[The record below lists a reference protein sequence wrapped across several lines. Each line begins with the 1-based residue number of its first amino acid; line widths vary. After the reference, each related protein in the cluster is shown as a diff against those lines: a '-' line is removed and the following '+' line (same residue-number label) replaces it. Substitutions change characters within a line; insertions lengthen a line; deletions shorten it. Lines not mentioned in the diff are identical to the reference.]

1 MSRGLAYQPADR
13 QEFHTLQCQQFGI
26 DRTDGDAVE
35 PTRDKPLSFHWRV
48 DIEKLRSDLPTFPH
62 FKNEKLERA
71 AAAIVADA
79 LQVLRSKVPW
89 RRISYSRSHDWYSD
103 GERYRGS
110 DFTYVTVIQAIGI
123 LVDAGILVDH
133 DKRPQTV
140 GGSGIQSSF
149 RCSAELAGLKTQK
162 ISRAKLKEVL
172 VLKDKQKRRIGY
184 KDTVRTRRVRKDIEK
199 VNEVVMAADI
209 ILDAPHAVI
218 EGDLAHFGNHT
229 VYLSMKEGYR
239 VFNNGAWTDGGRL
252 YGTWWQQ
259 MKSED
264 RRYILIGGRKVVE
277 LDFEQ
282 LHPRMMYAKVGI
294 AYEGDA
300 YVIPD
305 WTDPNDPV
313 RNEKLRKLCKR
324 GWNILLNATSW
335 PGALLAMTNYCDGC
349 DVTARELL
357 TDIRDH
363 HHKIADQFHS
373 GAGLKFQAIDGD
385 MCMEILKEMNVKRG
399 IPCLSVHDS
408 FIVAEEHLQTLTDV
422 MAVAL
427 RKGLSRVSGKPC
439 VTRNSG
445 RSVLHTEAPPPHLR
459 RDPCSAGAPSS
470 AAMSACSE
478 SDSESLSQNLDGA
491 VESESSSTCSSDSK
505 EDDMSPETSGDT
517 IITSTAHTSAN
528 TTVPANT
535 EKKVIQT
542 YGDVAVSADTAEHL
556 NVAPRGCS
564 DGSTVVRQEEA
575 PRGPSPSLVHRSSP
589 TEERPTS
596 GEEQIQD
603 RDCDRLREQDWRTVT
618 LSFPTA
624 LRPRSA
630 SAAAR
635 RT

>member
-1 MSRGLAYQPADR
+1 MTGRLGSNPAASRS
-13 QEFHTLQCQQFGI
+13 EHTQNRCQQLGL
-26 DRTDGDAVE
+26 DRTNGDAVE
-35 PTRDKPLSFHWRV
+35 PTRDKVLSFHWRV
-48 DIEKLRSDLPTFPH
+48 DIEKLRSDLPAFPH
-62 FKNEKLERA
+62 FKNKKLERA

-79 LQVLRSKVPW
+79 LQVLRSKTPW

-103 GERYRGS
+103 GDRYRGS

-123 LVDAGILVDH
+123 LVDVGILVDH

-149 RCSAELAGLKTQK
+149 RCSAELAGLKTHK

-209 ILDAPHAVI
+209 TLDAPHAVI

-259 MKSED
+259 MRSED
-264 RRYILIGGRKVVE
+264 RQYILIGGRKVVE

-300 YVIPD
+300 YVIPG

-335 PGALLAMTNYCDGC
+335 LGALLAMTNYCGGC

-357 TDIRDH
+357 ADIRKH

-373 GAGLKFQAIDGD
+373 GAGLKFQGIDGD

-408 FIVAEEHLQTLTDV
+408 FIVAEEHLRTLTDV

-427 RKGLSRVSGKPC
+427 RKGLSRASGKSC
-439 VTRNSG
+439 GTRNSG
-445 RSVLHTEAPPPHLR
+445 RSILHTEAPHPHLR
-459 RDPCSAGAPSS
+459 RDPRAAGASYS
-470 AAMSACSE
+470 VAISTCSE
-478 SDSESLSQNLDGA
+478 SDSESLRQNLVGA
-491 VESESSSTCSSDSK
+491 VESEASSTGSNDSK
-505 EDDMSPETSGDT
+505 EDGMSPETSGNT
-517 IITSTAHTSAN
+517 VITSAADASAN
-528 TTVPANT
+528 TAVPANT
-535 EKKVIQT
+535 EKKGVQT
-542 YGDVAVSADTAEHL
+542 YGEVTVSAHAAEHL

-564 DGSTVVRQEEA
+564 DGSTVARHEGA
-575 PRGPSPSLVHRSSP
+575 PCGPSPQP
-589 TEERPTS
+589 
-596 GEEQIQD
+596 
-603 RDCDRLREQDWRTVT
+603 
-618 LSFPTA
+618 
-624 LRPRSA
+624 RPRILSDGRKTYFG
-630 SAAAR
+630 R
-635 RT
+635 RTNPGSGL

>member
-13 QEFHTLQCQQFGI
+13 QEFYTLKCQQFGV

-48 DIEKLRSDLPTFPH
+48 DIEKLRGDLPAFPN
-62 FKNEKLERA
+62 FKNKKLERA

-79 LQVLRSKVPW
+79 LQVLRSKEPR

-110 DFTYVTVIQAIGI
+110 DFTYATVIQAIGI
-123 LVDAGILVDH
+123 LVDVGILVDH

-149 RCSAELAGLKTQK
+149 RCSDELAGLKTHK
-162 ISRAKLKEVL
+162 IIRAKLKEVL
-172 VLKDKQKRRIGY
+172 VLKDERKHRIGY

-199 VNEVVMAADI
+199 VNKVVIAADI
-209 ILDAPHAVI
+209 TLDAPHAVI

-259 MKSED
+259 MKSDD
-264 RRYILIGGRKVVE
+264 RQYILIGGRKVVE

-300 YVIPD
+300 YVIPG

-313 RNEKLRKLCKR
+313 RNERLRKLCKR
-324 GWNILLNATSW
+324 GWNILLNANSW
-335 PGALLAMTNYCDGC
+335 RGALLAMTNHCGGC

-357 TDIRDH
+357 TEIRNH
-363 HHKIADQFHS
+363 HHKIAAQFHS
-373 GAGLKFQAIDGD
+373 GMGLKFQAIDGD

-408 FIVAEEHLQTLTDV
+408 FIVAEEHLQTLSDV
-422 MAVAL
+422 MALAL

-439 VTRNSG
+439 ATRNSG
-445 RSVLHTEAPPPHLR
+445 RSVLHMEAALPYLR
-459 RDPCSAGAPSS
+459 RDPCCASAPSS
-470 AAMSACSE
+470 ASMSACSK
-478 SDSESLSQNLDGA
+478 SRSESLCQNLDCA
-491 VESESSSTCSSDSK
+491 VESESSSSCSSAST
-505 EDDMSPETSGDT
+505 ENGMTPETSGDT
-517 IITSTAHTSAN
+517 IITSTANTSGN

-535 EKKVIQT
+535 EKEGHTGV
-542 YGDVAVSADTAEHL
+542 
-556 NVAPRGCS
+556 
-564 DGSTVVRQEEA
+564 
-575 PRGPSPSLVHRSSP
+575 
-589 TEERPTS
+589 
-596 GEEQIQD
+596 
-603 RDCDRLREQDWRTVT
+603 WR
-618 LSFPTA
+618 
-624 LRPRSA
+624 RCG
-630 SAAAR
+630 
-635 RT
+635 